1 MRNELNSLNCF
12 SQKPQTVFTDTLSST
27 ALYFTLCA
35 AAPPAGRRQCGRF
48 TWQYKVRRDP
58 TWFRKYLDPNSSVG
72 KTTLKASN
80 WKKSNF
86 SKPSTATYKLVIF
99 TQM

>member
-1 MRNELNSLNCF
+1 M
-12 SQKPQTVFTDTLSST
+12 
-27 ALYFTLCA
+27 
-35 AAPPAGRRQCGRF
+35 
-48 TWQYKVRRDP
+48 
-58 TWFRKYLDPNSSVG
+58 DPNSSVG